1 MKKNEKG
8 ELQMDNNETN
18 ENIDEGVG
26 EGLPKKKSYKMLFII
41 LGGVLVFI
49 LAFTLLALNS
59 PKVKAK
65 LILGKTTSV
74 LADFTKIYDNDLM
87 ELFNNESHE
96 SETKVDVDISIMEI
110 KGEIKTAYD
119 KKTNS
124 GLLELSLLDF
134 ISLGAYIDKDEF
146 ALGLSDAD
154 EMLVYDFQ
162 SDVVFEEGLTLFEHI
177 SKLTPSDTDSNL
189 KEYEIKMMEKMLE
202 YSNKS
207 ISIIPV
213 ENISNVKGTIEI
225 FDEEKNVKGIEFTFT
240 GKELVAYLEE
250 LLIMIKEDEE
260 VKEIYDA
267 SLLDLN
273 SEISPSLSTDYEPL
287 DYESAIEE
295 LIADLAPLEK
305 IDELNVIIY
314 YINLRPVAINLE
326 VKEETI
332 NIDMLSTFFVDGS
345 DYYGALDGDFTQ
357 SGVGGKIIA
366 KVSKED
372 RDVHIL
378 FDAKDAGLNIRL
390 DIVEDE
396 NNLLIVDGGF
406 IVGGGYQGEYVAT
419 ISGEVKSDDVITEGL
434 IEITYFENGNEI
446 LTALLDYNKKEV
458 RRNKNYT
465 FDAGLVISMDGQE
478 ITIVLENEIVFGEEA
493 KADIP
498 TWSESNDEYYT
509 DIDEFV
515 PALEEYLFS
524 LLWMF

>member
-1 MKKNEKG
+1 
-8 ELQMDNNETN
+8 MDNNETN
-18 ENIDEGVG
+18 ENIEKVVDEVI
-26 EGLPKKKSYKMLFII
+26 PKKKSYKILFII
-41 LGGVLVFI
+41 LGGILVFVLTFAL
-49 LAFTLLALNS
+49 LAFNS

-74 LADFTKIYDNDLM
+74 LADFTKLYDNDLM

-134 ISLGAYIDKDEF
+134 ITLGAYIDKDEF
-146 ALGLSDAD
+146 ALGLSEND

-162 SDVVFEEGLTLFEHI
+162 SDAIFEEGMTLFEHI

-207 ISIIPV
+207 ISIIPS

-225 FDEEKNVKGIEFTFT
+225 FEEEKDVKGIEFTFT
-240 GKELVAYLEE
+240 GEELVTYLEE
-250 LLIMIKEDEE
+250 LLTMIKEDEE

-267 SLLDLN
+267 SL
-273 SEISPSLSTDYEPL
+273 STDYNSL

-295 LIADLAPLEK
+295 LIVGLESLEK

-326 VKEETI
+326 IKEETI

-366 KVSKED
+366 KVSKKD
-372 RDVHIL
+372 RDIHL
-378 FDAKDAGLNIRL
+378 LLDAEDAGLNIRL
-390 DIVEDE
+390 DVVEDK
-396 NNLLIVDGGF
+396 NNLLVVDGGF
-406 IVGGGYQGEYVAT
+406 IVDDGYQGEYVAT
-419 ISGEVKSDDVITEGL
+419 ISGEVENDDITTEGL

-458 RRNKNYT
+458 RHNKNYT
-465 FDAGLVISMDGQE
+465 FDAGLLISMDGQD
-478 ITIVLENEIVFGEEA
+478 ITIVLENETIFGEEA
-493 KADIP
+493 KAEIP

-515 PALEEYLFS
+515 LALEEYLS
-524 LLWMF
+524 ALLWMF